1 MHLFADAAKVLDGK
15 TPFSIAEN
23 PMVMFAPFSVTI
35 ANNYAGMFS
44 IDHIHN
50 D

>member
-1 MHLFADAAKVLDGK
+1 VLDG
-15 TPFSIAEN
+15 TTAISIADN
-23 PMVMFAPFSVTI
+23 PMVMFAPFSVNI